1 MSLSRVIVLAVLAA
15 SGALAACGFR
25 MQGIGQF
32 PESLATTY
40 IDTSDRYSVFYR
52 ELRAEL
58 AQGGV
63 EVVDSPVHANA
74 VIRIDRDQS
83 GQSVLTVNAR
93 NVPTE
98 YNVFYRITYSV
109 WADSAEV
116 LPEQAISLN
125 QAYTYNENTVLG
137 KNRERDAIGEA
148 LAAQLVRQV
157 AQQLSLL

>member
-15 SGALAACGFR
+15 SCALAACGFR

-40 IDTSDRYSVFYR
+40 IDTSDRYTVFYR

-83 GQSVLTVNAR
+83 GQSVLTVNR
-93 NVPTE
+93 TQRTN
-98 YNVFYRITYSV
+98 
-109 WADSAEV
+109 
-116 LPEQAISLN
+116 
-125 QAYTYNENTVLG
+125 
-137 KNRERDAIGEA
+137 
-148 LAAQLVRQV
+148 
-157 AQQLSLL
+157 